1 MKSKKSKI
9 EIGDLVLITKGPIN
23 KVGKVGTITNL
34 FENGAMV
41 KLNEN
46 WFTPIQF
53 SHLEKVSVK
62 SNIN

>member
-1 MKSKKSKI
+1 MKSKKFKI
-9 EIGDLVLITKGPIN
+9 EIGDLVLITKGPLN
-23 KVGKVGTITNL
+23 KVGKVGTVTNL

-53 SHLEKVSVK
+53 THLEKV
-62 SNIN
+62 N